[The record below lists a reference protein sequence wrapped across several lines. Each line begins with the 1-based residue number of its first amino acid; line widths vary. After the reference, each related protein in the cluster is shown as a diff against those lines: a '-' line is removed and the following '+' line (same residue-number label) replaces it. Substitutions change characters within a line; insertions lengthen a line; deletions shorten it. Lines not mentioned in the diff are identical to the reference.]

1 MTENISSTDI
11 WRRICGTFVLFAL
24 GASVVVA
31 IGLPA
36 AGVFTSGTFRAN
48 FAVALIVI
56 SVIIDVAVLAAY
68 SASVRIQQI
77 AHVAWL
83 TVAIVG
89 LAFSQYILKL
99 DYSDS
104 PRAADSL
111 LGIVMYLLAFPAGN
125 IAVGFLIVLDQLIP
139 SHANS
144 DWWDLVVYWVV
155 FFAAGYLQWFKL
167 LPWLI
172 EKWRAHRLQKLDDNQ
187 KVV

>member
-1 MTENISSTDI
+1 MTEKICSTNI
-11 WRRICGTFVLFAL
+11 WRRICSTLALIAL

-36 AGVFTSGTFRAN
+36 AGVFTGGTIRAN

-77 AHVAWL
+77 ANVAWL
-83 TVAIVG
+83 TVAMVSLVI
-89 LAFSQYILKL
+89 SQYILKL

-125 IAVGFLIVLDQLIP
+125 IAVGLLIVLDQFGP

-144 DWWDLVVYWVV
+144 DWWDLVIYWTV
-155 FFAAGYLQWFKL
+155 FFATGYLQWFKL

-172 EKWRAHRLQKLDDNQ
+172 EKWRAHRLQTLDDNQ